1 MQSSC
6 EYPSYS
12 QRCFTA
18 FDPSSGGKDVGVSA
32 KLMRRWEENISIL
45 CQVGYSRLLGDAVDS
60 PIVDQDGDAAQFFA
74 LVGRYFSWGW

>member
-32 KLMRRWEENISIL
+32 KLMRRWEENINIL
-45 CQVGYSRLLGDAVDS
+45 CQVGYSRLL
-60 PIVDQDGDAAQFFA
+60 GDAAQFFA